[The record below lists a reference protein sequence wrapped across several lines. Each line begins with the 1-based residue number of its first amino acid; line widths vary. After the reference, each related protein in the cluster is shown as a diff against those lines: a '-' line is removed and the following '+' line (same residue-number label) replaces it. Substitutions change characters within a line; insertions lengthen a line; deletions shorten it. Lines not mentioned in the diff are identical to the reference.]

1 MKALGAGGGSRKSL
15 NVIRGNHFGEVTF
28 KGRIG

>member
-1 MKALGAGGGSRKSL
+1 MKALGAGGSRKSL